1 MKIIKELEELIEDEI
16 HDVKKYAKMAA
27 AVKEE
32 YPSLAQTLFSISNQE
47 ETHQTALHTEVVKI
61 IQDHRKTK
69 GEPPAA
75 MMAVYEYI
83 HNRHVEKMAEA
94 KRYQDMYKNSQ

>member
-1 MKIIKELEELIEDEI
+1 MQIIKKLEEMIEDEI

-27 AVKEE
+27 ELKDE
-32 YPSLAQTLFSISNQE
+32 YPGLAQTLFSISTQE
-47 ETHQTALHTEVVKI
+47 ETHQAALHKEVVNLI
-61 IQDHRKTK
+61 EEHRKTK

-75 MMAVYEYI
+75 MMAVYEFI

-94 KRYQDMYKNSQ
+94 KRYQDMYKAK